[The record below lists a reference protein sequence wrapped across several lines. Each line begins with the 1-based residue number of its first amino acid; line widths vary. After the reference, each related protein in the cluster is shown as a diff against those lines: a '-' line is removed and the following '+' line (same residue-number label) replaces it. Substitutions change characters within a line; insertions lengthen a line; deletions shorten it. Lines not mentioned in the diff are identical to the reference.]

1 MQPDSG
7 PHGNTAVVSRKRGTP
22 VTKEQIMHLYDR
34 LPRRVRAALASANQ
48 PWAPH
53 WADEVVWR
61 RFHSAAIVERIER
74 ADREE
79 ALRREL
85 QLMAGKG

>member
-1 MQPDSG
+1 M
-7 PHGNTAVVSRKRGTP
+7 R
-22 VTKEQIMHLYDR
+22 LFDR
-34 LPRRVRAALASANQ
+34 LPRVVREALANANQ

-53 WADEVVWR
+53 WASEADWWGY
-61 RFHSAAIVERIER
+61 SPATIVERIER

-85 QLMAGKG
+85 QLLAGKG